1 MLAAV
6 NDLKEKGNVGT
17 YEPLHAD
24 IGIPHWMT
32 LLPVLPEKTK
42 K

>member
-17 YEPLHAD
+17 YEPLDAD
-24 IGIPHWMT
+24 IGIDGS
-32 LLPVLPEKTK
+32 
-42 K
+42 